1 METTGLVDA
10 GEGHKQYRK
19 YFLMRKLWVGVFVVG
34 VVLRIAFVW
43 RPTDYRLLNSW
54 RECDYTSIARSFYTE
69 GMNILNPRVDWRG
82 STTGFAEMELP
93 VLPWT
98 AALLYHVA
106 GYHEEIL
113 RVLSA
118 LCSVLA
124 LIAFAGLARRALSP
138 AGALVATA
146 LFAVNG
152 LLFALS
158 GAIQPESLQVLFTI
172 LTASAVY
179 RWYQSG
185 SGRTLLLAC
194 AIAAVAILTKA
205 SSAYLGVLLAY
216 AVLRKDGMRAFT
228 NPMVYLSAFVA
239 LALPLLWYGW
249 AHAHYLST
257 GLSLGLSNET
267 HFLSWDLL
275 VHPWTWLRGNFAAE
289 VVHVFA
295 ISGVL
300 LAALALLFP
309 WKSIEFPLSWY
320 ASVWV
325 FYIVSADTSG
335 DGWAYYYHCLS
346 IPPACMLMGL
356 GYVAASD
363 AAVLRKLRMRP
374 AIGSRFGTV
383 LVVLTI
389 VATLAWGSRRQY
401 QTMTATDLEPLY
413 RCAVSLRDQVPSDA
427 RIVVRGGTRVD
438 EHGHPVA
445 FNESMV
451 FTWMNRTGFNYAQE
465 DFTESTLRAIAQKG
479 ARYWLAAP
487 DDRAVT
493 HVYASLSAKCTL
505 VAHCDQ
511 YDLFDISPLA
521 RAVDLQPH

>member
-1 METTGLVDA
+1 METIRPEDA
-10 GEGHKQYRK
+10 GEARTQYG
-19 YFLMRKLWVGVFVVG
+19 KLSLVRTLWIGVFVIG

-43 RPTDYRLLNSW
+43 RPADYRLLNSW
-54 RECDYTSIARSFYTE
+54 RECDYTSIARSFATE
-69 GMNILNPRVDWRG
+69 GMNILYPRVDWRG
-82 STTGFAEMELP
+82 DTPGFAEMEFP

-98 AALLYHVA
+98 AALLYRVA

-113 RVLSA
+113 RMLSA

-124 LIAFAGLARRALSP
+124 LFAFAGFARRALPP
-138 AGALVATA
+138 AGALVATT

-158 GAIQPESLQVLFTI
+158 GAIQPEPLQVLFTI
-172 LTASAVY
+172 LTASAAY

-185 SGRTLLLAC
+185 SGRTLLLAS
-194 AIAAVAILTKA
+194 AIAAAAILTKA

-216 AVLRKDGMRAFT
+216 VVLRKEGIRAFT
-228 NPMVYLSAFVA
+228 KPVVYLSALVA
-239 LALPLLWYGW
+239 LAPPLLWYGW
-249 AHAHYLST
+249 AHTHYLST

-275 VHPWTWLRGNFAAE
+275 MHPWTWLRGNIAAE
-289 VVHVFA
+289 VVHAFA
-295 ISGVL
+295 ISGVV
-300 LAALALLFP
+300 LAALALLLP
-309 WKSIEFPLSWY
+309 WKSIEFPISWY
-320 ASVWV
+320 ASVWI
-325 FYIVSADTSG
+325 FYVISADTSG

-356 GYVAASD
+356 GYVAAID
-363 AAVLRKLRMRP
+363 ETVLRKLRMRP
-374 AIGSRFGTV
+374 ALGSTLGTA
-383 LVVLTI
+383 LVVLAI
-389 VATLAWGSRRQY
+389 VATLAWGINRQY
-401 QTMTATDLEPLY
+401 QTMSAPDLEPLY
-413 RCAVSLRDQVPSDA
+413 RCAVSFRDHIPSGA
-427 RIVVRGGTRVD
+427 RIVVRGGTRLD
-438 EHGHPVA
+438 EHRHPVA

-465 DFTESTLRAIAQKG
+465 DFTESTLRVIAQKG

-493 HVYASLSAKCTL
+493 HVYASIAAKCTL

-511 YDLFDISPLA
+511 YDLFDISSLA
-521 RAVDLQPH
+521 RAVDVQPQ